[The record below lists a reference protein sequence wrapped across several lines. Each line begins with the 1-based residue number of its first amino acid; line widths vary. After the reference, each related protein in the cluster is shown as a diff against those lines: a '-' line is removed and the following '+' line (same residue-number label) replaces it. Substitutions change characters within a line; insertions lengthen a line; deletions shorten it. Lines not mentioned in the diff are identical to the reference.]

1 MEKEFWLDKWQ
12 TKEIGFHAAK
22 PNPLL
27 VRYFDALKIEPGSR
41 VFLPLCGKT
50 LDIGWFLRSGYSVAG
65 VELSEIAVTELF
77 DELEV
82 VPTIKTD
89 GAFKHFSA
97 PGIDIFVGDF
107 FELTRTLLGKVDAVY
122 DRAAMVALPEE
133 TRKKYAAHLALITEG
148 ASQFLLCFEYDQS
161 KMAGPPFAISPEEI
175 RGHYAASFNVEE
187 LMRVKVPRG
196 LGGTDAF
203 EVAWL
208 IGKRRIP

>member
-1 MEKEFWLDKWQ
+1 MEKEFWLSKWQ
-12 TKEIGFHAAK
+12 KKEIGFHAAK
-22 PNPLL
+22 PNLLL
-27 VRYFDALKIEPGSR
+27 VRYFDALKVPPGSR

-82 VPTIKTD
+82 IPDIRTD
-89 GAFKHFSA
+89 GAFKRFSA

-107 FELTRTLLGKVDAVY
+107 FQLTQTLLDKTDAVY
-122 DRAAMVALPEE
+122 DRAALVALPEE
-133 TRKKYAAHLALITEG
+133 TRKKYTAHLVGITQG
-148 ASQFLLCFEYDQS
+148 VPQFLLAFEYDQN
-161 KMAGPPFAISPEEI
+161 KIAGPPFSISSEEI
-175 RGHYAASFNVEE
+175 RAHYGTFFHVQE
-187 LMRVKVPRG
+187 LMRVRVPRG

-208 IGKRRIP
+208 IGKRHVQ